1 MFAGVNS
8 LRLCSIV
15 AGGEHVPANQVRN
28 VSPDSLQR
36 VAVKEVIMSKIKLG
50 LSLLAAGLFAV
61 ASPSVRAAEVG
72 VTDTAVLIG
81 QLGALTGPG
90 YLYGKLVMDGA
101 DIVYKEANK
110 AGGVNG
116 RKIETVRQDDRCD
129 PASAIGAAKKLIFDD
144 KVFMIHGGGCT
155 NASIG
160 AYPEIK
166 EANVPW
172 VIFASVADSLTD
184 PPAPG
189 IFTTALTASIESYA
203 QLEFAL
209 QKGAKRI
216 AVISQRDA
224 WGRGRYQ
231 PLMEAF
237 KKKGITP
244 VADEEISADTNDATP
259 QVLRLQQAQAD
270 AVLMVIYPKAAAAF
284 LRDSYKVGYK
294 PLAVGQ
300 TSLGDLPVLGKQV
313 GIGAA
318 MEQAFAISHVRYM
331 PDDPE
336 MAEWTKLFAQYYPAD
351 TMSLYHILGIASAKV
366 VVEALKR
373 SGRELTRAKFVET
386 MGQIKDFDTGIYP
399 GSITCTPQDHQCHK
413 TPAWVA
419 LVKGRIATVA
429 TTAVTR

>member
-1 MFAGVNS
+1 
-8 LRLCSIV
+8 
-15 AGGEHVPANQVRN
+15 
-28 VSPDSLQR
+28 
-36 VAVKEVIMSKIKLG
+36 MSKIKLG
-50 LSLLAAGLFAV
+50 LSLLAAGVFAV
-61 ASPSVRAAEVG
+61 ASPSTRAAEVG
-72 VTDTAVLIG
+72 VTDGSVLIG

-129 PASAIGAAKKLIFDD
+129 AASAIGAAKKLIFDD

-336 MAEWTKLFAQYYPAD
+336 MAEWTKLFVQYYPAD

-373 SGRELTRAKFVET
+373 SGSELTRAKFVEA

-429 TTAVTR
+429 TTAVTL